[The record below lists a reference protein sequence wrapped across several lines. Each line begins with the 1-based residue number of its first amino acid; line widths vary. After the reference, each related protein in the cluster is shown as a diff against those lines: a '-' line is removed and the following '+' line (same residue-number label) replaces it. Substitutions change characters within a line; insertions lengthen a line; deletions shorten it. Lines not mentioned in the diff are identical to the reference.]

1 MLWDHI
7 TSYFVN
13 DIGID
18 LGTMNTLVWVSSRN
32 CIALEEPSY
41 VAVNVST
48 GKVRAVGLEAKRMQ
62 GRTPGL
68 INVVRPMRD
77 GVIANAAVTDEML
90 RIYIRKAAGF
100 KFMMPR
106 VLIAVPSG
114 ITDVEAR
121 AVRDSAHHAG
131 VREVRLVEEPFAS
144 ALGVG
149 LPVTEPDASMIVDIG
164 GGTSEVAVISLGAIV
179 SCNSEKCGGDAMDAA
194 IIAHM
199 LKAHQL
205 QIAEPTAEAVK
216 IRIGSACPLPEK
228 LTMEVSGYDV
238 SGGANERRPRAVT
251 VDSDEIREALADP
264 LSRILRT
271 VHKTISNCGP
281 ELAARLLS
289 NGITLAGGGSL
300 LRGLDTFIASESGLR
315 TVVGND
321 PLHAVVNGTGVLLRE
336 SADEVFG
343 GHHESMLIGHGSV
356 D

>member
-1 MLWDHI
+1 
-7 TSYFVN
+7 
-13 DIGID
+13 
-18 LGTMNTLVWVSSRN
+18 
-32 CIALEEPSY
+32 
-41 VAVNVST
+41 
-48 GKVRAVGLEAKRMQ
+48 
-62 GRTPGL
+62 
-68 INVVRPMRD
+68 
-77 GVIANAAVTDEML
+77 
-90 RIYIRKAAGF
+90 
-100 KFMMPR
+100 
-106 VLIAVPSG
+106 
-114 ITDVEAR
+114 
-121 AVRDSAHHAG
+121 
-131 VREVRLVEEPFAS
+131 
-144 ALGVG
+144 
-149 LPVTEPDASMIVDIG
+149 
-164 GGTSEVAVISLGAIV
+164 
-179 SCNSEKCGGDAMDAA
+179 
-194 IIAHM
+194 
-199 LKAHQL
+199 
-205 QIAEPTAEAVK
+205 
-216 IRIGSACPLPEK
+216 
-228 LTMEVSGYDV
+228 MEVSGYDV